1 MADGLERFCMRPR
14 KRCSNRH
21 YRSPVPLAAQYGGSR
36 KASELWSGIR
46 RRAGPAV
53 TQLTEPPLYRRQ
65 RRNANLVRNK
75 LRFPSVGRGRQR
87 RADAGV
93 VTGAFAQRPA
103 WSDPSRPYILRESR
117 ALLLGANLLGWCH
130 KSRRDVRER
139 SRPLHLTSPTCAEA
153 GLNVWDGPLAD
164 IQSSLVPERMS
175 LNRGAQLW
183 RPCRG

>member
-1 MADGLERFCMRPR
+1 MPGSTMRASSTVGVAIFSTDGLSMADGLERFCMRPR

-65 RRNANLVRNK
+65 RRNANLVRYK

-93 VTGAFAQRPA
+93 VTVLFQ
-103 WSDPSRPYILRESR
+103 DSRVAIQAGR
-117 ALLLGANLLGWCH
+117 
-130 KSRRDVRER
+130 
-139 SRPLHLTSPTCAEA
+139 TFCARA
-153 GLNVWDGPLAD
+153 GLSTCCCRSASFSG
-164 IQSSLVPERMS
+164 LVLQKPTR
-175 LNRGAQLW
+175 
-183 RPCRG
+183 CT